1 MVYRGVRRKRVH
13 YTWIQKPNSQ
23 LNNNIQWNLCVPP
36 LLEFSNY
43 QNLFALYWPQFFK
56 SWMALSSRAQLFKRW
71 ITLSTGQVTIHWIAQ
86 LVPVVLIRWI
96 VIYPVDSAIQ
106 RLSNPGQVNHYPVDK
121 CEGNQLRFPVDSD
134 LSGGESYLPFEQ
146 LWPAL

>member
-1 MVYRGVRRKRVH
+1 MVYRGVRRKRLH

-23 LNNNIQWNLCVPP
+23 PNNDIQWNLCVPP

-71 ITLSTGQVTIHWIAQ
+71 ITLSTGLVTIQWIAQ
-86 LVPVVLIRWI
+86 LVPVILIRRM

-121 CEGNQLRFPVDSD
+121 CEGNQLRFPVDGD
-134 LSGGESYLPFEQ
+134 LSGGESYLHFEQ
-146 LWPAL
+146 LGPAL

>member
-1 MVYRGVRRKRVH
+1 MVYRGVRRKGVH

-23 LNNNIQWNLCVPP
+23 PNNDIQWNLCVPP

-56 SWMALSSRAQLFKRW
+56 SWMALSFRAQLFKRW
-71 ITLSTGQVTIHWIAQ
+71 ITLSTGLVTIHWIAQ
-86 LVPVVLIRWI
+86 LVPVILIRRM

-106 RLSNPGQVNHYPVDK
+106 CLNKPGQINHCPVDK
-121 CEGNQLRFPVDSD
+121 CEGNQLRFPVDGD

>member
-1 MVYRGVRRKRVH
+1 MVYRGVRRKGDH
-13 YTWIQKPNSQ
+13 YTWIQKPN
-23 LNNNIQWNLCVPP
+23 NDIQRNVCVPP
-36 LLEFSNY
+36 PLEFSNH

-71 ITLSTGQVTIHWIAQ
+71 ITLSTGLVTIHWIAQ
-86 LVPVVLIRWI
+86 LVLVILIRRR

-121 CEGNQLRFPVDSD
+121 CEGNQLRFPVDGD
-134 LSGGESYLPFEQ
+134 LSGGESYLHFEQ